1 MLFINGRKITTCSDG
16 AERLNKSSSH
26 RNLYRV
32 VAERDVHEGLH
43 DAMDDSNDVVL
54 LSVVYFHAADDLAI
68 PSDVIW
74 R

>member
-1 MLFINGRKITTCSDG
+1 MFINGRKITTCGAG
-16 AERLNKSSSH
+16 AERLGKPSSH
-26 RNLYRV
+26 RNLYRI
-32 VAERDVHEGLH
+32 VAERDINEGLH

-54 LSVVYFHAADDLAI
+54 LSVVYIHAADDLAI